1 MEHVEVSLTVRDKT
15 EILAMSTISSSVSFS
30 REQQTARFTGA
41 AGLVLLRYGL
51 VFFLLLYGTFKF
63 FAFEA
68 TAIEPLVS
76 NSPFLAWLYPLLG
89 LRGTSALI
97 GVVEVITA
105 LLIAARPWIPRISG
119 YASLAGGLIFV
130 TTLSFLFTTPGA
142 ISPMSPLNG
151 FLLKDILLLGATLFT
166 SAEALRA
173 ARDRAP

>member
-1 MEHVEVSLTVRDKT
+1 
-15 EILAMSTISSSVSFS
+15 MSTISSSVSFS

-68 TAIEPLVS
+68 NAIEPLVS

-97 GVVEVITA
+97 GVGEVITA

-119 YASLAGGLIFV
+119 YASLAGSLIFV
-130 TTLSFLFTTPGA
+130 TTL
-142 ISPMSPLNG
+142 
-151 FLLKDILLLGATLFT
+151 
-166 SAEALRA
+166 
-173 ARDRAP
+173 

>member
-15 EILAMSTISSSVSFS
+15 EILAMSTISSSGSFS

-51 VFFLLLYGTFKF
+51 VFFLLL
-63 FAFEA
+63 
-68 TAIEPLVS
+68 
-76 NSPFLAWLYPLLG
+76 
-89 LRGTSALI
+89 
-97 GVVEVITA
+97 
-105 LLIAARPWIPRISG
+105 AARPWIPRISG

-173 ARDRAP
+173 ARDRAS